1 MSWVMFD
8 FGGVICT
15 PQPEADVAAMA
26 AVAGVTVPELQSG
39 YWPLRPTYDGG
50 TLSARDYWDAI
61 ASRVGATLSDAQV
74 AELSRL
80 DIASWSHLDP
90 GTLRL
95 IGDLAAAGLRLALL
109 SNAPDDMAR
118 VIESLPVA
126 RHFEHLMFS
135 CDLGAAKPG
144 EACFSRALDR
154 LGAPAAEVTFVDDRA
169 DNVAA
174 AAKLGMHA
182 VHFTDAEEARAGI
195 FAARVRLSGVWLLL
209 HEAGCRLDT
218 G

>member
-8 FGGVICT
+8 FGGVIST

-26 AVAGVTVPELQSG
+26 AVAGVTVPELRSG

-50 TLSARDYWDAI
+50 TLSARDYWDTI
-61 ASRVGATLSDAQV
+61 ASQLGTSLSDAQV

-80 DIASWSHLDP
+80 DIASWSHLHP

-95 IGDLAAAGLRLALL
+95 IDDLEAAGVRLALL

-126 RHFEHLMFS
+126 QHFEHLLFS

-144 EACFSRALDR
+144 EACFHRALDR

-174 AAKLGMHA
+174 AARLGMCA
-182 VHFTDAEEARAGI
+182 VHFTDVEKARAGI
-195 FAARVRLSGVWLLL
+195 FTAQARLSGVWLLL
-209 HEAGCRLDT
+209 HKAGCRLNV